1 MGLHIYF
8 CDICGVRV
16 TDVDLRSGH
25 GLVRGHQ
32 VMCGTC
38 VGMGHGQAWLQAA
51 PTSHATAQ
59 GSHPVIDAARDRAQ
73 TVADPVLPGTP
84 RQDTRDTV
92 RVPPVN
98 NPSDL
103 ASVAQ
108 SLGAMQAPQKSS
120 SDTLDDVEEV
130 MEPSRDLG
138 EHPAA
143 PFTPPTDADESSALQ
158 PAVKPP
164 GSASSSRQAAATSKR
179 GGDSKSRPSTSNKP
193 PSSRQTKAKTTKS
206 IKGATT
212 SRRIPLPIMV
222 SVIGVLVIAIGTM
235 SFIRH
240 RDSAAA
246 KPGQVIELKDARDAL
261 ADTIQTARKAMNTA
275 LESNT
280 LPDLK
285 QAQTKFHA
293 AQAKVEEFSKQAQMA
308 NWTEENIE
316 VLLEELRMA
325 DLQTKYVAI
334 LQGLARQGTH

>member
-1 MGLHIYF
+1 VGLHIYF

-51 PTSHATAQ
+51 PAPQGTAQ

-73 TVADPVLPGTP
+73 TVADPLLPGTP
-84 RQDTRDTV
+84 RQDTHDTV
-92 RVPPVN
+92 RVPSVS

-108 SLGAMQAPQKSS
+108 SLGAMQTPPKSS
-120 SDTLDDVEEV
+120 SDTVDDVEEV
-130 MEPSRDLG
+130 MEASRDLG

-164 GSASSSRQAAATSKR
+164 GSSSSRQVAATSKR
-179 GGDSKSRPSTSNKP
+179 GGDSKPRSSASNKP

-206 IKGATT
+206 IKGPTP
-212 SRRIPLPIMV
+212 SRRIPLPILV
-222 SVIGVLVIAIGTM
+222 SVIGVLLIGIGTM
-235 SFIRH
+235 TFIRH
-240 RDSAAA
+240 RDSAAS
-246 KPGQVIELKDARDAL
+246 KTGQVIELKDARDAL
-261 ADTIQTARKAMNTA
+261 ADSIQTARKAMNAA
-275 LESNT
+275 LESHT

-308 NWTEENIE
+308 NWTEENVE